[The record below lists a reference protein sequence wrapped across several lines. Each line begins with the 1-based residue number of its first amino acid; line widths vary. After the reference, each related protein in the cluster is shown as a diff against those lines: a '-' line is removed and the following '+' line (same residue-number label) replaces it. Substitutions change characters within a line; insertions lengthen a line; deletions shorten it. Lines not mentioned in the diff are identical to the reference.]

1 MKKIDIEELVNEYI
15 RPDKILDS
23 ENIYLL
29 REKIMNL
36 PQDDRNILLL
46 YIDLGAYVR
55 VGEILNCSSTFI
67 GMKLKSIKEKLGIQQ
82 KTRR

>member
-23 ENIYLL
+23 EDIYLL
-29 REKIMNL
+29 KEKIMNL

-67 GMKLKSIKEKLGIQQ
+67 GMKLKSIKEKLGIQK
-82 KTRR
+82 KTRK

>member
-1 MKKIDIEELVNEYI
+1 MKKIDIEELVNEYLV
-15 RPDKILDS
+15 PDKILDS
-23 ENIYLL
+23 EDIYLL
-29 REKIMNL
+29 KEKIMNL

-67 GMKLKSIKEKLGIQQ
+67 GMKLKSIKEKLGIQ
-82 KTRR
+82 KKVRK

>member
-1 MKKIDIEELVNEYI
+1 MKEIDIEGLENEYLV
-15 RPDKILDS
+15 PNKILDS
-23 ENIYLL
+23 DDLYLL
-29 REKIMNL
+29 KEKIMQL
-36 PQDDRNILLL
+36 PQADRNILLL

-67 GMKLKSIKEKLGIQQ
+67 GMRLKDIREKLGIQK